1 MEIEPIVRFKM
12 VLLGVFL
19 WFSLWVVSGWRQEF
33 RLFLL
38 AFTLLVGQAV
48 FLLPRHIANVKR
60 AAYSDARCQ
69 RARTLGNP
77 PGAYNNDPESS
88 IHMLLAPISP
98 ASLHKIVS
106 LQAQFI
112 TCTQALYT

>member
-1 MEIEPIVRFKM
+1 MRRPWRSSLSLDLKM
-12 VLLGVFL
+12 VSSGVFL
-19 WFSLWVVSGWRQEF
+19 WFSLWVVFGWRREF

-38 AFTLLVGQAV
+38 AFPFELGLVGQAV

-77 PGAYNNDPESS
+77 AGA
-88 IHMLLAPISP
+88 
-98 ASLHKIVS
+98 
-106 LQAQFI
+106 
-112 TCTQALYT
+112 

>member
-1 MEIEPIVRFKM
+1 M
-12 VLLGVFL
+12 VLLGVFS
-19 WFSLWVVSGWRQEF
+19 WFSLWAVSGWRQEF

-38 AFTLLVGQAV
+38 AFPFELGLVGQAV
-48 FLLPRHIANVKR
+48 FLLPKHIANVKR

-69 RARTLGNP
+69 RAPTFGNP
-77 PGAYNNDPESS
+77 AGAYNNDPES

-106 LQAQFI
+106 LQA
-112 TCTQALYT
+112 